1 MSLPERVF
9 PGRLFSSG
17 ANTLHAVH
25 EENAKVAEQFKAKA
39 DAKYKE
45 VTTKF
50 PVTRGLKDLQTVL
63 QLIKK
68 LEAVRM
74 AS

>member
-1 MSLPERVF
+1 MP
-9 PGRLFSSG
+9 
-17 ANTLHAVH
+17 
-25 EENAKVAEQFKAKA
+25 AKQRAQARKEFKAKV
-39 DAKYKE
+39 DARYRE
-45 VTTKF
+45 ITTKF
-50 PVTRGLKDLQTVL
+50 PPARGMKDMQTVL

>member
-1 MSLPERVF
+1 MRSLK
-9 PGRLFSSG
+9 
-17 ANTLHAVH
+17 
-25 EENAKVAEQFKAKA
+25 AKRIREFKVKTKKMPAKQRAQARKEFKSKA

-50 PVTRGLKDLQTVL
+50 PVARGLKDMQTVL